1 MPRQSR
7 GANSVRAAFE
17 NPAILRLYKEID
29 PELPRLIV
37 EASNRQLE
45 REYQY
50 ASRGQWISLAALV
63 MAFSGFIYLIMQNHA
78 EAAGVLLGAG
88 VIGLISGY
96 LNARLSAAPPSTP
109 APRPRGEYRDVE
121 P

>member
-45 REYQY
+45 REYRY
-50 ASRGQWISLAALV
+50 ASRGQWISVAALV
-63 MAFSGFIYLIMQNHA
+63 MAFSGFIYLIMQNHP
-78 EAAGVLLGAG
+78 EAASALLGAG